1 MLSYSVTE
9 TFTRKPEETAVVP
22 EYQCI
27 MMRRLF
33 SLLLGTSTTFV
44 NPAMAVYLVERG
56 LIQLRSTVSTSHF
69 SKSP

>member
-1 MLSYSVTE
+1 MLPYSVTE
-9 TFTRKPEETAVVP
+9 TLTRKPEETVVVP

-27 MMRRLF
+27 MMRLLF

-44 NPAMAVYLVERG
+44 NPSMAVYLGERG
-56 LIQLRSTVSTSHF
+56 LGIWSIVPTSHF

>member
-33 SLLLGTSTTFV
+33 SLLLGTSTTLV
-44 NPAMAVYLVERG
+44 NPAIAVYLVERG
-56 LIQLRSTVSTSHF
+56 
-69 SKSP
+69 